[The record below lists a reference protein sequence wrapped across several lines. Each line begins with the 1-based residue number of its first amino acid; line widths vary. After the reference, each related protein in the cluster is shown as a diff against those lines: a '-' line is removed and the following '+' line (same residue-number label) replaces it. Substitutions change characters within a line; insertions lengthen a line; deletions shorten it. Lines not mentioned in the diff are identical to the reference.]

1 MCLAMGRVAEWPTTT
16 KVADMTPP
24 TDLSAFRRLP
34 IDERIRLV
42 GDLWDAIASDSPDEA
57 FPVTP
62 ALADELDRRIA
73 AVREGRDPLL
83 AWDDVKARIIDGR
96 MREP

>member
-1 MCLAMGRVAEWPTTT
+1 MSQS
-16 KVADMTPP
+16 

-42 GDLWDAIASDSPDEA
+42 GDLWDAIATDSPDEA
-57 FPVTP
+57 FPITP
-62 ALADELDRRIA
+62 AVAEELERRIA

-83 AWDDVKARIIDGR
+83 AWDDVKARILNGKFP
-96 MREP
+96 EP